1 MEETEEKEQTF
12 VEYLDNDIAN
22 RELRTNENANGVLT
36 IQQTQRN
43 ALRKEVADK
52 FVEFLLDNSL
62 DAFQTKDGIIIKVDN
77 KYVGAV
83 SIELKL
89 AFKALGYDPE
99 EQAELFD
106 EERDNK
112 ARAAEEKAKAKQ
124 PETATSAATTKAR
137 PKLPNF

>member
-1 MEETEEKEQTF
+1 MEKTEEKEQAF
-12 VEYLDNDIAN
+12 CEYLDNDIAN
-22 RELRTNENANGVLT
+22 RELRTNENSNGILT

-52 FVEFLLDNSL
+52 FVEFLLDNGL

-83 SIELKL
+83 SIEHKL

-112 ARAAEEKAKAKQ
+112 ARAAEEKAKAK
-124 PETATSAATTKAR
+124 TK
-137 PKLPNF
+137 KESK

>member
-12 VEYLDNDIAN
+12 CEYLDNDIAN
-22 RELRTNENANGVLT
+22 RELRTNENSNGVLT

-52 FVEFLLDNSL
+52 FVEFLLDNGL

-112 ARAAEEKAKAKQ
+112 ARAAEEKAKAK
-124 PETATSAATTKAR
+124 TK
-137 PKLPNF
+137 KESK

>member
-1 MEETEEKEQTF
+1 MEETEEEEQTF
-12 VEYLDNDIAN
+12 CEYLDNDIAN
-22 RELRTNENANGVLT
+22 RELRTNENSNGVLT

-52 FVEFLLDNSL
+52 FVEFLLDNGL

-77 KYVGAV
+77 KYVGTV

-112 ARAAEEKAKAKQ
+112 ARAAEEKAKSKAKK
-124 PETATSAATTKAR
+124 ESK
-137 PKLPNF
+137 

>member
-12 VEYLDNDIAN
+12 CEYLDNDIAN
-22 RELRTNENANGVLT
+22 RELRTNENSNGVLT

-52 FVEFLLDNSL
+52 FVEFLLDNGL

-112 ARAAEEKAKAKQ
+112 ARAAEEKAKAK
-124 PETATSAATTKAR
+124 TKKESR
-137 PKLPNF
+137 

>member
-22 RELRTNENANGVLT
+22 RELRTNENSNGVLT

-52 FVEFLLDNSL
+52 FVEFLLDNGL
-62 DAFQTKDGIIIKVDN
+62 DAFQTKDGIIIKVEN
-77 KYVGAV
+77 KYVGPV

-112 ARAAEEKAKAKQ
+112 AQIAEEKAKAKAKK
-124 PETATSAATTKAR
+124 ESK
-137 PKLPNF
+137 

>member
-12 VEYLDNDIAN
+12 CEYLDNDIAN
-22 RELRTNENANGVLT
+22 RELRTNENSNGVLT

-52 FVEFLLDNSL
+52 FVEFLLDNGL

-112 ARAAEEKAKAKQ
+112 ARATEEKAKSKAKK
-124 PETATSAATTKAR
+124 ESK
-137 PKLPNF
+137 

>member
-1 MEETEEKEQTF
+1 MEKTEEKEQTF
-12 VEYLDNDIAN
+12 YEYLDNDIAN
-22 RELRTNENANGVLT
+22 RELRTNENSNGVLT

-52 FVEFLLDNSL
+52 FVEFLLDNGIDS
-62 DAFQTKDGIIIKVDN
+62 FQTKDGIIIKVDN

-112 ARAAEEKAKAKQ
+112 DSAAEEKAKSKAKK
-124 PETATSAATTKAR
+124 ESK
-137 PKLPNF
+137 

>member
-12 VEYLDNDIAN
+12 CEYLDNDIAN
-22 RELRTNENANGVLT
+22 RELRTNENSNGVLT

-52 FVEFLLDNSL
+52 FVEFLLDNRL

-112 ARAAEEKAKAKQ
+112 ARAAEEKAK
-124 PETATSAATTKAR
+124 TKA
-137 PKLPNF
+137 KKESK

>member
-12 VEYLDNDIAN
+12 CEYLDNDIAN
-22 RELRTNENANGVLT
+22 RELRTNENSNGVLT

-52 FVEFLLDNSL
+52 FVEFLLDNGL

-112 ARAAEEKAKAKQ
+112 ARAAEEKAK
-124 PETATSAATTKAR
+124 TKA
-137 PKLPNF
+137 KKESK

>member
-12 VEYLDNDIAN
+12 CEYLDNDIAN
-22 RELRTNENANGVLT
+22 RELRTNENSNGVLT

-52 FVEFLLDNSL
+52 FVEFLLDNGL
-62 DAFQTKDGIIIKVDN
+62 DAFQTKDGIIIKIDN

-112 ARAAEEKAKAKQ
+112 ACAAEEKAKSKAKK
-124 PETATSAATTKAR
+124 E
-137 PKLPNF
+137 

>member
-1 MEETEEKEQTF
+1 MEETEEKEQTLC
-12 VEYLDNDIAN
+12 EYLDNDIAN
-22 RELRTNENANGVLT
+22 RELRTNENSNGVLT

-52 FVEFLLDNSL
+52 FVEFLLDNGL

-112 ARAAEEKAKAKQ
+112 ACAAEEKAKAKAKK
-124 PETATSAATTKAR
+124 E
-137 PKLPNF
+137 

>member
-1 MEETEEKEQTF
+1 MEKTEEKEQAF
-12 VEYLDNDIAN
+12 CEYLDNNIAN
-22 RELRTNENANGVLT
+22 RELRTNENSNGVLT

-52 FVEFLLDNSL
+52 FVEFLLDNGL

-112 ARAAEEKAKAKQ
+112 ARAAEEKAKAK
-124 PETATSAATTKAR
+124 TK
-137 PKLPNF
+137 KESK

>member
-1 MEETEEKEQTF
+1 MEDKEQSF
-12 VEYLDNDIAN
+12 AEFLDNDIAH
-22 RELRTNENANGVLT
+22 RELRTNENSNGVLT

-52 FVEFLLDNSL
+52 FVEFLLDNDL
-62 DAFQTKDGIIIKVDN
+62 DTFQTKDGIIIRVDN
-77 KYVGAV
+77 EYVGPV

-106 EERDNK
+106 EERDAK
-112 ARAAEEKAKAKQ
+112 AAAAAEKAKAKNK
-124 PETATSAATTKAR
+124 ESK
-137 PKLPNF
+137 

>member
-1 MEETEEKEQTF
+1 MEEKEQTF
-12 VEYLDNDIAN
+12 AEYLDNDIAN
-22 RELRTNENANGVLT
+22 RELRTNENSNGVLT

-52 FVEFLLDNSL
+52 FVEFLLDNGL

-112 ARAAEEKAKAKQ
+112 ARAAEEKAKAKK
-124 PETATSAATTKAR
+124 E
-137 PKLPNF
+137 

>member
-1 MEETEEKEQTF
+1 MEKTEEKEQTF
-12 VEYLDNDIAN
+12 CEYLDNDIAN
-22 RELRTNENANGVLT
+22 RELRTNENSNGVLT

-52 FVEFLLDNSL
+52 FVEFLLDNGL

-112 ARAAEEKAKAKQ
+112 ARAAEEKAKAKAKK
-124 PETATSAATTKAR
+124 ESK
-137 PKLPNF
+137 